1 MSSNR
6 FLGPQNNLSIR
17 QPTDGSLTKGNIH
30 NPPRFANLGMGGF
43 NGASPRGFEASPFAV
58 KAPGSTQRKEPTI
71 DGENNSGT

>member
-30 NPPRFANLGMGGF
+30 NPPRYANLGMGGF